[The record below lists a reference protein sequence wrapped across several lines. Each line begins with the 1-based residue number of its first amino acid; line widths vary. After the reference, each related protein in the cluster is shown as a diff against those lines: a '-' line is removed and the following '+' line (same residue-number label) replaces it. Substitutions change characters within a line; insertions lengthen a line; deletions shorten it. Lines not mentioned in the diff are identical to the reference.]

1 MFTTVSGY
9 FIGRLSYGTAP
20 EFALRTNKGEVSIC
34 CKAAPPVM
42 REGDIICV
50 VLWNNEVVSISNF
63 GTGTEIQYRVVAP
76 QGPYWREEITF
87 LHAGF
92 LALLVLLMDCS
103 AYFAGMFYDTKVFR
117 DVPVP
122 ALLMMAGATYAVFV
136 WCIFHRAIVTQHNAR
151 ITNEIH
157 KRTVAASVE
166 ALNRN

>member
-20 EFALRTNKGEVSIC
+20 EFALRTNKGEVSIY

-103 AYFAGMFYDTKVFR
+103 TYFAGMFYDTKVFR

>member
-9 FIGRLSYGTAP
+9 FIGTLSYGAAP
-20 EFALRTNKGEVSIC
+20 KFALRTNKGEASIC

-42 REGDIICV
+42 RENDIICV
-50 VLWNNEVVSISNF
+50 VLWKNEVVSISNF
-63 GTGTEIQYRVVAP
+63 GTGTEIQYRVPTPA
-76 QGPYWREEITF
+76 GPYWREEITF
-87 LHAGF
+87 LHAWC
-92 LALLVLLMDCS
+92 LALLVLLMVCS
-103 AYFAGMFYDTKVFR
+103 AFFAGMFYDAKVFR

-122 ALLMMAGATYAVFV
+122 ALLVMAGVTYAVFV

-157 KRTVAASVE
+157 KRTMAASVE